1 MLIIVIDLKG
11 NSNEESPP
19 PLEILREKLSE
30 ESAKI
35 GTTLKDLKVFENVHG
50 YDGHAKFTPSNR
62 KVHTMPRLEIV
73 KVSPHQLPGKNIAIP
88 VTKAMW
94 DSNAKGLNLSK
105 VIHYYI
111 GFPGK

>member
-1 MLIIVIDLKG
+1 M
-11 NSNEESPP
+11 
-19 PLEILREKLSE
+19 SE

-35 GTTLKDLKVFENVHG
+35 GTTLKDLKVIENVHG

-111 GFPGK
+111 FVFTWLSRKVRYVSRYVGHFERHG